1 MGFHVKYCRH
11 VAFFKFDNC
20 FCFKLRPFAQDIITQ
35 CEDMLGIKPESRRPN
50 KSRKDDDE
58 DLKNFKFPEQTFDRS
73 EIDRA
78 LDRGYANR

>member
-1 MGFHVKYCRH
+1 M
-11 VAFFKFDNC
+11 
-20 FCFKLRPFAQDIITQ
+20 FKLRPFAQDIITQ

>member
-1 MGFHVKYCRH
+1 MLVVFYCIPR
-11 VAFFKFDNC
+11 VLTISSSFFVL
-20 FCFKLRPFAQDIITQ
+20 LRPFAQDIVTR
-35 CEDMLGIKPESRRPN
+35 CENMLGIKSESRWSN
-50 KSRKDDDE
+50 KRNDDE